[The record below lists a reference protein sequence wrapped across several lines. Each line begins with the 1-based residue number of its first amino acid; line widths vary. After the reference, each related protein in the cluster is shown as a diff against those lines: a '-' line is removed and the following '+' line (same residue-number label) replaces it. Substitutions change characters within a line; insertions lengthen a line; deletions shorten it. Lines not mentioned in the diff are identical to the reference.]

1 MEQADLPPASARYRF
16 GGRVAIVT
24 GASSGMGRAVTHRLA
39 AEGAAL
45 GLVAAPADAEALE
58 RVARDVSEHGGSAIA
73 VPGDVADPDT
83 AAQAV
88 SQSLGA
94 FGRLDYLVSN
104 AGIFYAE
111 DTLSAPVAHLDHQY
125 QVNIRGNYLMAA
137 EAARAMAEREG
148 GAIVFTASTA
158 SVAGEEEMAAY
169 NASKG
174 GLAALARSLAVDL
187 APYGI
192 RVNAV
197 APGWIKTRQNRE
209 LMGDPVAWSKHRA
222 RVPLDRLADP
232 EEVAAVMVFLL
243 SDEASYLTGAFVPVD
258 GGLTAGFR
266 SSDWDAVV
274 RPFEP
279 RAVRR
284 LPPGGGAA
292 GP

>member
-1 MEQADLPPASARYRF
+1 MERTALPPASARYQF

-24 GASSGMGRAVTHRLA
+24 GASSGMGRAVTLRLA

-45 GLVAAPADAEALE
+45 GLVAAPADAGALE
-58 RVARDVSEHGGSAIA
+58 RVAHEVNKYGSGAIA
-73 VPGDVADPDT
+73 IPGDVADADT
-83 AAQAV
+83 AARAV
-88 SQSLGA
+88 SQSLEA

-111 DTLSAPVAHLDHQY
+111 DTLGAPVAHLDHQY
-125 QVNIRGNYLMAA
+125 QVNIRGNYLMAT

-158 SVAGEEEMAAY
+158 SVAGEEQMAAY

-197 APGWIKTRQNRE
+197 APGWIKTPQNQD

-222 RVPLDRLADP
+222 RVPLDRMAEP
-232 EEVAAVMVFLL
+232 EEVAAVMAFLL
-243 SDEASYLTGAFVPVD
+243 SDDASYVTGAFVPVD
-258 GGLTAGFR
+258 GGLIAGFR
-266 SSDWDAVV
+266 SSDWDAMA

-284 LPPGGGAA
+284 LPRARRTEGQ
-292 GP
+292 

>member
-1 MEQADLPPASARYRF
+1 MEQTALPPASARYRF
-16 GGRVAIVT
+16 EGRVAIVT
-24 GASSGMGRAVTHRLA
+24 GASSGMGRAAAHRLA

-45 GLVAAPADAEALE
+45 GLVAAPADAEALQ
-58 RVARDVSEHGGSAIA
+58 RVARAVSEHGGTAIA
-73 VPGDVADPDT
+73 MPGDVADPKT
-83 AAQAV
+83 AALAV
-88 SQSLGA
+88 SQSLEA

-137 EAARAMAEREG
+137 EAARAMAQREG

-158 SVAGEEEMAAY
+158 SVAGEEQMAAY

-209 LMGDPVAWSKHRA
+209 LMRDPVAWSKHRA
-222 RVPLDRLADP
+222 RVPLDRLAEP

-243 SDEASYLTGAFVPVD
+243 SGEASYVTGAFVPVD
-258 GGLTAGFR
+258 GGLIAGFR

-279 RAVRR
+279 RAVQR
-284 LPPGGGAA
+284 LPPASRTA
-292 GP
+292 GQ

>member
-1 MEQADLPPASARYRF
+1 MERMALPAASARYTF

-24 GASSGMGRAVTHRLA
+24 GASQGMGRSVALRLA
-39 AEGAAL
+39 SEGAAL
-45 GLVAAPADAEALE
+45 GLVAAPADADDLE
-58 RVARDVSEHGGSAIA
+58 RVAREVAEHGTRAIA
-73 VPGDVADPDT
+73 IPGDVADADT
-83 AAQAV
+83 ASRAV
-88 SQSLGA
+88 SESLEA

-104 AGIFYAE
+104 AGIFYIE
-111 DTLSAPVAHLDHQY
+111 DTLNAPVAHLDRLH
-125 QVNIRGNYLMAA
+125 QVNVRGNYLMAT
-137 EAARAMAEREG
+137 EAARAMAHRDG

-158 SVAGEEEMAAY
+158 SVQGEEQMAAY

-197 APGWIKTRQNRE
+197 APGWIKTPQNRDV
-209 LMGDPVAWSKHRA
+209 MGDPAAWSKHRA
-222 RVPLDRLADP
+222 RVPLDRLAEP

-258 GGLTAGFR
+258 GGMTAGFR
-266 SSDWDAVV
+266 SSDWGAVV
-274 RPFEP
+274 QPPEP

-284 LPPGGGAA
+284 LQPGSRAEGQ
-292 GP
+292 